1 MDQAG
6 MVAAHGKD
14 LGDDVFL
21 ANVVLGDVFDGDAS
35 RTGQFGSAVADA
47 IPKRFGKSW
56 IVEDPDLAAPREM
69 PSFPSHS
76 RPPAGCR

>member
-21 ANVVLGDVFDGDAS
+21 ANGG
-35 RTGQFGSAVADA
+35 RTGGRPARVAAVAM
-47 IPKRFGKSW
+47 R
-56 IVEDPDLAAPREM
+56 
-69 PSFPSHS
+69 
-76 RPPAGCR
+76 